1 MTSKLVILSSLLGL
15 LLFGCNKE
23 SDEKSSSHLSISGG
37 NSKSVSSSSDD
48 FSDLEKKEEDESCDT
63 TEDLEKKIE
72 EKAKKQE
79 AFKLQGG
86 DPGCTTD

>member
-1 MTSKLVILSSLLGL
+1 MKLNSLFLSLLISL
-15 LLFGCNKE
+15 VFFSCNKE
-23 SDEKSSSHLSISGG
+23 SSSQTNATFSASSSSK
-37 NSKSVSSSSDD
+37 KSVSAQDD
-48 FSDLEKKEEDESCDT
+48 FSDLEKKKDESCDT
-63 TEDLEKKIE
+63 TEDLEKKIV